1 MFNVRP
7 NNSTP
12 GFRVGFDDDEVGF
25 NVAEPYSF
33 HEVAPSPS
41 AKFDL
46 AANPYWRVASDRL
59 SGLGWGGTDLN
70 FRPPPGV
77 PGFRVKVPDD
87 PPGFRVGLEEEVP
100 GVNVSPDGSVRP
112 TLPNAPSVPAFSYD
126 PDGNAPQMTVPTAT
140 SLAGLPYNADSGLY
154 PTPYRAYDP
163 MAGGPPSYDPEQQLD
178 RGRNHYPWVGGNPFG
193 LVDPQGPYADPTA
206 LLGGGLPLPRPAN
219 SGPPAPTASEGV
231 LHPNPLDSGGGFTLA
246 GYGAGDPT
254 NRADPTGI
262 APSPVQNTSGGGSGL
277 IPSAQAQTPQ
287 PQPQK
292 EQLQKDTS
300 PGEVVVL
307 PNGSTIPDPDSPS
320 GELRAPVADLSA
332 VAAAGRQSRETL
344 RALRGGN
351 PAVFFGSL
359 IAILG
364 MNVGQG
370 GAFDYQRQGNRITG
384 YTHLQQFK
392 KVSNLNVGLFA
403 QQAGLT
409 LEEVLNIAGTFARH
423 WSGNADPSKP
433 YGLNDFQL
441 EYITRGFRLG
451 ESGMYDPPH
460 TP

>member
-7 NNSTP
+7 YNSTP

-33 HEVAPSPS
+33 QEVAPSPS

-46 AANPYWRVASDRL
+46 AANPYWRVAS
-59 SGLGWGGTDLN
+59 
-70 FRPPPGV
+70 V

-100 GVNVSPDGSVRP
+100 GFNVGPDGSVRP
-112 TLPNAPSVPAFSYD
+112 TLPNAPSVPAFSYG

-163 MAGGPPSYDPEQQLD
+163 MAGGPPSDDPGQQSD
-178 RGRNHYPWVGGNPFG
+178 RGRNLYPWVGGNPFG

-206 LLGGGLPLPRPAN
+206 LLGGGMSLSRPAN
-219 SGPPAPTASEGV
+219 PEPPAPTASEGV
-231 LHPNPLDSGGGFTLA
+231 LRPNPQDSGGGFTLA

-254 NRADPTGI
+254 NRADP
-262 APSPVQNTSGGGSGL
+262 APPSPVQYTSGDGLSL

-287 PQPQK
+287 P
-292 EQLQKDTS
+292 QLQKDTS

-344 RALRGGN
+344 RALQGGN
-351 PAVFFGSL
+351 PVVFYGSL

-364 MNVGQG
+364 LNVGQG
-370 GAFDYQRQGNRITG
+370 GTFDYQRRGNMITG

-409 LEEVLNIAGTFARH
+409 LEEVLNIAGTFARYR
-423 WSGNADPSKP
+423 SRNAKPGEP
-433 YGLNDFQL
+433 YGLDPAQL
-441 EYITRGFRLG
+441 EYITRGFKLG
-451 ESGMYDPPH
+451 ESGMYDPPY